1 MWAAGGACLS
11 VIAGVQLWSSQPP
24 AGTADPSGT
33 SLLYMG
39 IAGAIAGLIGAVR
52 FHWRHGDGGKFFAV
66 AYPAAIVWT
75 VLVGERGYPTAVF
88 VIAAWI
94 AIVGA
99 VAKAAKR
106 FPAGPPEAWKLAAA
120 IAWVLTVLMMPIFFL
135 GLGVLPLAIA
145 LTAAARASNRTQPD
159 ITAAAASTAAQAA
172 MQVVGGRDADRPR
185 SGWLERAAFIITCVV
200 AALAIGSAG
209 VVVVSGADDPPEI
222 PENAVINFVMS
233 KQEGNEHKALGRVCA
248 AKKDE
253 YERGGAIAQV
263 PAANAGYSGLSGWG
277 WPSELI
283 DDHTVIVYGSSG
295 AAGPPVR
302 PWFTPPQRVWAIEM
316 RKEDRKWRVCDIRP
330 TEHSEAGFD
339 TRPPCFEG
347 QISDPDDPN
356 GCRKW

>member
-11 VIAGVQLWSSQPP
+11 VIAGVQLWNSQPP
-24 AGTADPSGT
+24 AATADPSGT
-33 SLLYMG
+33 SLLYVG

-52 FHWRHGDGGKFFAV
+52 FHWREGDGGKFFAV

-75 VLVGERGYPTAVF
+75 VLVGERGYPTALF

-120 IAWVLTVLMMPIFFL
+120 IAWVFTVLMMPIFFL

-145 LTAAARASNRTQPD
+145 LTAAARASNRTPTD
-159 ITAAAASTAAQAA
+159 IAATAVSNPAQSP
-172 MQVVGGRDADRPR
+172 MDVVGGRDVHRTR
-185 SGWLERAAFIITCVV
+185 STWLDRAAFIVTCVV

-209 VVVVSGADDPPEI
+209 VVVVSGGDDSPEI
-222 PENAVINFVMS
+222 PENAVIDFVMS

-248 AKKDE
+248 AKQDE
-253 YERGGAIAQV
+253 YESGGAIAQV

-283 DDHTVIVYGSSG
+283 DDHTVIVYGASG

-316 RKEDRKWRVCDIRP
+316 RKEGRKWRVCDIRP
-330 TEHSEAGFD
+330 TEDSERGFD
-339 TRPPCFEG
+339 TRPPCFDG

-356 GCRKW
+356 GCSK